1 MAELTNM
8 DKLTNKDWA
17 LIFKAYNDA
26 LSASYDRNLS
36 RLMTDEDHLP
46 DDFDLLLETAVHND
60 VQNWFDETSAGE
72 ERGGAAIDAISS
84 LTEAIAIAVSAAMIC
99 DDGLPDR
106 IKIMLGRFLPEAGD
120 RLVRIILE
128 HTWSAGRELAAGSN
142 EITEVEDSGNSD
154 SVASVLLRQLG
165 EWQIAAGFD
174 DLLDRFTLDE
184 NPDEM
189 FADAFRAYL
198 IALGDAAV
206 PPVLAALTREDQKG
220 RRLRGPGEYLLI
232 ALTDIGKDKPCEDIY
247 RCLKNSFLTMEN
259 QIIGTICL
267 GDYGDGRAV
276 AFLRGWV
283 LKHPEVTDKAILS
296 EIYSSIKRLGGQY
309 EDLPRIQNPDLR

>member
-1 MAELTNM
+1 MERQTQQEWARIFVSYNAALAE
-8 DKLTNKDWA
+8 
-17 LIFKAYNDA
+17 
-26 LSASYDRNLS
+26 SYDRNLA

-60 VQNWFDETSAGE
+60 LQNWFDELSPTE
-72 ERGGAAIDAISS
+72 NRGGAAIDAVSS
-84 LTEAIAIAVSAAMIC
+84 MSEAIEIAIGAAAIC

-106 IKIMLGRFLPEAGD
+106 IKIMLGRFLPDISSPIVDLIQAH
-120 RLVRIILE
+120 V
-128 HTWSAGRELAAGSN
+128 WPAGRAPSDLDDNRSDEMGSSTGD
-142 EITEVEDSGNSD
+142 IAT
-154 SVASVLLRQLG
+154 SVFLRLLG
-165 EWQIAAGFD
+165 EWQIEAGLD
-174 DLLDRFTLDE
+174 HLLDQFTQAE
-184 NPDEM
+184 YPDEM

-198 IALGDAAV
+198 IALGDAAIS
-206 PPVLAALTREDQKG
+206 PVLAAIDREDRKG

-232 ALTDIGKDKPCEDIY
+232 ALTDIGKDHPDEAIY

-259 QIIGTICL
+259 QTIGTICL

-283 LKHPEVTDKAILS
+283 LKHPEVTDKGILS

-309 EDLPRIQNPDLR
+309 DDLPRIPNADRRS

>member
-1 MAELTNM
+1 MS
-8 DKLTNKDWA
+8 KLTYEDWA
-17 LIFKAYNDA
+17 RIFTAYNDA

-46 DDFDLLLETAVHND
+46 DDFNLLLETAVHND
-60 VQNWFDETSAGE
+60 VQNWFDEASAGE

-84 LTEAIAIAVSAAMIC
+84 LSEAIDIAVGAAAIC

-120 RLVRIILE
+120 TLVRLILE
-128 HTWSAGRELAAGSN
+128 HTWPAGRELSAGDDGRADDAGS
-142 EITEVEDSGNSD
+142 SD
-154 SVASVLLRQLG
+154 GDIASSVLLRQLG
-165 EWQIAAGFD
+165 EWQIVAGLD
-174 DLLDRFTLDE
+174 DLLDQFALAD

-198 IALGDAAV
+198 IALGEAAV
-206 PPVLAALTREDQKG
+206 APVLHALAKEDQKR

-232 ALTDIGKDKPCEDIY
+232 ALTDIGKDNPCEDIY
-247 RCLKNSFLTMEN
+247 RCLKNSFLSMEN

-283 LKHPEVTDKAILS
+283 LKHPEVTDKGILS

>member
-1 MAELTNM
+1 MG
-8 DKLTNKDWA
+8 KLTENDWA
-17 LIFKAYNDA
+17 LIFSAYNDA
-26 LSASYDRNLS
+26 LSASYDRNLA

-60 VQNWFDETSAGE
+60 VQNWFDESSAGE

-128 HTWSAGRELAAGSN
+128 HTWSAGRELAAGSDGWADQGRVGDTGSS
-142 EITEVEDSGNSD
+142 EEDIT
-154 SVASVLLRQLG
+154 ASVLLRQLG
-165 EWQIAAGFD
+165 EWQIVVGLD

-206 PPVLAALTREDQKG
+206 APVLAALAREDQKG

-232 ALTDIGKDKPCEDIY
+232 ALTDIGKDNPREDIY

-283 LKHPEVTDKAILS
+283 LKHPEVTDKGILS

>member
-1 MAELTNM
+1 MG
-8 DKLTNKDWA
+8 KLTANDWA
-17 LIFKAYNDA
+17 MIFTAYNDA

-46 DDFDLLLETAVHND
+46 DDFDLLLVTAVHND
-60 VQNWFDETSAGE
+60 VQNWFDDASAGE
-72 ERGGAAIDAISS
+72 ERGGTAIDAVSS
-84 LTEAIAIAVSAAMIC
+84 LSEAIEIATGAAIIC

-120 RLVRIILE
+120 RLVAMLLE
-128 HTWSAGRELAAGSN
+128 HTWPAGRELAAGSDGRAAEEGYN
-142 EITEVEDSGNSD
+142 ASD
-154 SVASVLLRQLG
+154 LVASVLLRQLG
-165 EWQIAAGFD
+165 EWQIAAGLD
-174 DLLDRFTLDE
+174 DLLDQFTLGD
-184 NPDEM
+184 NPDEL

-206 PPVLAALTREDQKG
+206 EPVLAALAREDQKG

-232 ALTDIGKDKPCEDIY
+232 ALTDIGKDNPREDIY
-247 RCLKNSFLTMEN
+247 RCLKNSFLSMEN

-283 LKHPEVTDKAILS
+283 LKHPEVTDRGILS

-309 EDLPRIQNPDLR
+309 EDLPRIQNPDVR